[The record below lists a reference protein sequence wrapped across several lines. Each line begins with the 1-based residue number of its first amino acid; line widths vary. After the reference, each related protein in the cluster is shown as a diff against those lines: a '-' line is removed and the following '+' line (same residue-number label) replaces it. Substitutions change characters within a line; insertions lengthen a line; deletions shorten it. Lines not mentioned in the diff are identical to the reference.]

1 MMRCWCWLVL
11 VTAQRSKRE
20 VPQTPSVEYYEPN
33 QEVEFLP
40 RQSRQVEFR
49 SPSRRQN
56 FQNLRWELGY
66 NPSDILN
73 PPELLPA
80 ESQYRTMNVYRRQ
93 PSSVIDNSPV
103 IWGTPKKGAV
113 VSRPGRSSKD
123 GNLGVTT
130 VYYASKDSKKRQAD
144 REEEEDGSE
153 EGEEGEEEEESSED
167 AGYTEEGHS
176 FHQVPAS
183 IYSFFGTDNDGN
195 FNWGRRRPT
204 SPQ

>member
-1 MMRCWCWLVL
+1 MRCWCRLVL
-11 VTAQRSKRE
+11 VTAHQRSKRQ
-20 VPQTPSVEYYEPN
+20 VPQTSSVEYFGPN
-33 QEVEFLP
+33 QEDQSLH

-49 SPSRRQN
+49 SPGRRQN
-56 FQNLRWELGY
+56 FKNVRWELGY

-93 PSSVIDNSPV
+93 PSSVVDNSPV

-113 VSRPGRSSKD
+113 VSRPGRSSKE
-123 GNLGVTT
+123 GNVGVTT
-130 VYYASKDSKKRQAD
+130 VYYAPKESKKRQAD
-144 REEEEDGSE
+144 REAEEDGS
-153 EGEEGEEEEESSED
+153 EEGEEEEESSED

-195 FNWGRRRPT
+195 FNWGARRRP
-204 SPQ
+204 SNPQ